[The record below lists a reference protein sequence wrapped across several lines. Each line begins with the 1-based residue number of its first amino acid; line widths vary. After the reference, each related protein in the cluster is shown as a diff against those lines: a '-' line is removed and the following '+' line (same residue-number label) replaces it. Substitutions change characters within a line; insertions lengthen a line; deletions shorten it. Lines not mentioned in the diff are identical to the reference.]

1 MKNFNYT
8 RRAIYLFLGEFV
20 MCYVSAEF
28 FYVLFH
34 KFIGKRW
41 DQGKKNRFWLE
52 YLAYLRQNSKFIY
65 VLFTKFINLP
75 TNVKDQE
82 KSIWLVVR
90 IERFVEVL
98 VKFIPGWVTSGLRT
112 KFIGP
117 VWNNVKKN
125 VYS

>member
-1 MKNFNYT
+1 
-8 RRAIYLFLGEFV
+8 

-34 KFIGKRW
+34 KFINLQANVETRE
-41 DQGKKNRFWLE
+41 KNRFWLE

-82 KSIWLVVR
+82 KSVWLVVR
-90 IERFVEVL
+90 IESFVEVL
-98 VKFIPGWVTSGLRT
+98 VKFIPGMS
-112 KFIGP
+112 
-117 VWNNVKKN
+117 
-125 VYS
+125 Y